1 MSVLTS
7 RLDAADPLEA
17 ALNRAGAVFVEL
29 GGRRS
34 VVNFGSAAG
43 ELAVCASRVGLVDRS
58 AIDKLFLTAPAARLD
73 DVIARLTGGTLAVG
87 GTIASGGSQ
96 WCRLAAD
103 RVLLLREAAVAG
115 PRSRAQLRQL
125 LLHHPCLTI
134 EDRSEEW
141 AAIGVIGRAAA
152 QVLNALGAYG
162 EAGDP
167 RSVAPLAPGSVGGVG
182 VTWLH
187 ECDHSALAIV
197 AREAAGLVW
206 HAIEVAGRP
215 YGISCVG
222 HEAASRYRLMERADE
237 HRRPLV

>member
-7 RLDAADPLEA
+7 PLDAADPLKA
-17 ALNRAGAVFVEL
+17 ALNRAGAVFVER

-34 VVNFGSAAG
+34 PVNFGSAAG

-58 AIDKLFLTAPAARLD
+58 AIDKLVLTAPAVRLD

-87 GTIASGGSQ
+87 GTIASGGAQ

-103 RVLLLREAAVAG
+103 RVLVLCEAVVAAE
-115 PRSRAQLRQL
+115 RSRAQLRQL
-125 LLHHPCLTI
+125 LLHHPSLI
-134 EDRSEEW
+134 VEDRSDEW

-162 EAGDP
+162 EAGNP
-167 RSVAPLAPGSVGGVG
+167 RLVAPLAPGTVGGAA

-197 AREAAGLVW
+197 PREVAGLVW
-206 HAIEVAGRP
+206 HAIELAGRP

-222 HEAASRYRLMERADE
+222 REAASRYRLTERADE
-237 HRRPLV
+237 HRRRLV